1 MAIPGGVIIDRVDCR
16 GLDELFDR
24 HYRRALDLDAI
35 KIVVAQEKVFALA
48 EFVTFDERA
57 ALQFIPGLAILRD
70 HADAVAGVRIDQ
82 MESEPGAVVARVQS
96 YRRVQSWLD
105 GLGSTPCGGPS
116 ALPDVSATAR

>member
-1 MAIPGGVIIDRVDCR
+1 VVGGVVVDRIDGIGV
-16 GLDELFDR
+16 DELLDGHHGRAFDL
-24 HYRRALDLDAI
+24 HAVQILVI
-35 KIVVAQEKVFALA
+35 QQEILVFSELIA
-48 EFVTFDERA
+48 FDQIA
-57 ALQFIPGLAILRD
+57 ALELLSSFGILRD